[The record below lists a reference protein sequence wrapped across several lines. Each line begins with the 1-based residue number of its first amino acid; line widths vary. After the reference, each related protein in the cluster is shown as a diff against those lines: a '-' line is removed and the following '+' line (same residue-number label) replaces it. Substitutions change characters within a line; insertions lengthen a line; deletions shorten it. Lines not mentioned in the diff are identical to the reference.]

1 MAGKKT
7 ESLSSKV
14 GKAVTGTF
22 SLDKFKKGKNLGQG
36 ASNFK
41 PQEWIKF
48 SNPVAETLEM
58 PGIPKGHIS
67 LVRGHSNT
75 GKTTLLIEAA
85 IEAQKTNILPV
96 IIITEMKHSWE
107 HWSAMGFDL
116 GETVD
121 ADGNKEYTGF
131 FLYADREQL
140 QSIEDVAAFIA
151 DLLDEQKKGNLP
163 YDLLFLWDSIGSIP
177 CQMSIEKNSN
187 SPMWNA
193 GAMSQQFSNFI
204 NQRIVMSR
212 KESQPYTNT
221 MLCVNKVWVEP
232 ALMPMAQPKLRNK
245 NGDSMFFDASFIIT
259 FGNVTSPGTQK
270 VKATKNGKEI
280 EFALKT
286 KISCDK
292 NHVTGVTAK
301 GTIVSTAH
309 GFIKNSP
316 NEINKY
322 KKEHSKNWASILGS
336 DDFDIVEEENTDF
349 VGIDTSEI

>member
-1 MAGKKT
+1 MAKQKT
-7 ESLSSKV
+7 ESLSGKV
-14 GKAVTGTF
+14 GKAITGTF
-22 SLDKFKKGKNLGQG
+22 SLDKFKKGKNLGQSS
-36 ASNFK
+36 SNFK
-41 PQEWIKF
+41 PQAWINF
-48 SNPVAETLEM
+48 TEPVKEMLEM
-58 PGIPKGHIS
+58 PGIPKGHIT

-85 IEAQKTNILPV
+85 IEAQKTQVLPV

-116 GETVD
+116 GETID
-121 ADGNKEYTGF
+121 EEGNKSYDGF

-140 QSIEDVAAFIA
+140 QSIEDVASFIA

-177 CQMSIEKNSN
+177 CQMSIDKNTN

-193 GAMSQQFSNFI
+193 GAMSQQFANFI
-204 NQRIVMSR
+204 NQRIIMSR
-212 KESQPYTNT
+212 KESQSYTNT

-245 NGDSMFFDASFIIT
+245 GGDSMFFDASFIIT

-286 KISCDK
+286 KVSCDK

-322 KKEHSKNWASILGS
+322 KKEHSKNWANILGS
-336 DDFDIVEEENTDF
+336 DDFDIVEEENLDF
-349 VGIDTSEI
+349 LGVDTSEI

>member
-1 MAGKKT
+1 MAKQKT
-7 ESLSSKV
+7 ESLSGKV
-14 GKAVTGTF
+14 GKAITGTF
-22 SLDKFKKGKNLGQG
+22 SLDKFKKGKNLGQSS
-36 ASNFK
+36 SNFK
-41 PQEWIKF
+41 PQAWINF
-48 SNPVAETLEM
+48 SEPVKEMLEM
-58 PGIPKGHIS
+58 PGIPKGHIT

-85 IEAQKTNILPV
+85 IEAQKTQVLPV

-121 ADGNKEYTGF
+121 EEGNKSYDGF
-131 FLYADREQL
+131 FLYADRESL
-140 QSIEDVAAFIA
+140 QCIEDVAAFMA

-177 CQMSIEKNSN
+177 CKMSIEKNSN

-193 GAMSQQFSNFI
+193 GAMSQQFANFI
-204 NQRIVMSR
+204 NQRVIMSR
-212 KESQPYTNT
+212 KESQSYTNT

-245 NGDSMFFDASFIIT
+245 GGDSMFFDASFIIT

-286 KISCDK
+286 KVSCDK

-336 DDFDIVEEENTDF
+336 DDFDIVEEENLDF
-349 VGIDTSEI
+349 LGVDTSEI

>member
-1 MAGKKT
+1 MAKKT
-7 ESLSSKV
+7 ESLSGSI

-22 SLDKFKKGKNLGQG
+22 SLDKFKKGKNLGQSS
-36 ASNFK
+36 SNFK
-41 PQEWIKF
+41 PQAWISF
-48 SNPVAETLEM
+48 TEPVKEMLEM
-58 PGIPKGHIS
+58 PGIPKGHIT

-85 IEAQKTNILPV
+85 IEAQKTQVLPV

-116 GETVD
+116 GETID
-121 ADGNKEYTGF
+121 EDGNKSYDGF

-177 CQMSIEKNSN
+177 CQMSLDKNTN

-193 GAMSQQFSNFI
+193 GAMSQQFANFI
-204 NQRIVMSR
+204 NQRIIMSR
-212 KESQPYTNT
+212 KASQPYTNT

-286 KISCDK
+286 KVSCDK

-301 GTIVSTAH
+301 GTIISTAH

-316 NEINKY
+316 NEIAKY
-322 KKEHSKNWASILGS
+322 KKEHSKNWANILGS
-336 DDFDIVEEENTDF
+336 DDFDIVEEENADF
-349 VGIDTSEI
+349 VGVDTSEI

>member
-1 MAGKKT
+1 MANKKE
-7 ESLSSKV
+7 ESLSGKV

-41 PQEWIKF
+41 PQAWVKF
-48 SNPVAETLEM
+48 TEPVAETLEM

-85 IEAQKTNILPV
+85 IEAQKTGILPV

-116 GETVD
+116 GETTD
-121 ADGNKEYTGF
+121 ADGNKEYAGF

-177 CQMSIEKNSN
+177 CQMSLEKNSN

-301 GTIVSTAH
+301 GTIISTAH

>member
-1 MAGKKT
+1 MAKQKT
-7 ESLSSKV
+7 ESLSGKV
-14 GKAVTGTF
+14 GKAITGTF
-22 SLDKFKKGKNLGQG
+22 SLDKFKKGKNLGQSS
-36 ASNFK
+36 SNFK
-41 PQEWIKF
+41 PQAWINF
-48 SNPVAETLEM
+48 SEPVKEMLEM
-58 PGIPKGHIS
+58 PGIPKGHIT

-85 IEAQKTNILPV
+85 IEAQKTNVLPV

-121 ADGNKEYTGF
+121 EEGNKSYDGF

-140 QSIEDVAAFIA
+140 QSIEDVASFIA

-177 CQMSIEKNSN
+177 CQMSIDKNTN

-193 GAMSQQFSNFI
+193 GAMSQQFANFI
-204 NQRIVMSR
+204 NQRIIMSR
-212 KESQPYTNT
+212 KESQSYTNT

-245 NGDSMFFDASFIIT
+245 GGDSMFFDASFIIT

-286 KISCDK
+286 KVSCDK

-322 KKEHSKNWASILGS
+322 KKEHSKNWANILGS
-336 DDFDIVEEENTDF
+336 DDFDIVEEENLDF
-349 VGIDTSEI
+349 LGVDTSEI

>member
-1 MAGKKT
+1 MASKKT
-7 ESLSSKV
+7 ESLSGKV

-22 SLDKFKKGKNLGQG
+22 SLDKFKKGKNLGQSS
-36 ASNFK
+36 SNFK
-41 PQEWIKF
+41 PQAWINF
-48 SNPVAETLEM
+48 SEPVKEMLEM
-58 PGIPKGHIS
+58 PGIPKGHIT

-85 IEAQKTNILPV
+85 IEAQKTQVLPV

-121 ADGNKEYTGF
+121 EDGNKSYDGF

-140 QSIEDVAAFIA
+140 QSIEDVASFIA

-177 CQMSIEKNSN
+177 CQMSIDKNSN

-193 GAMSQQFSNFI
+193 GAMSQQFANFI
-204 NQRIVMSR
+204 NQRIIMSR
-212 KESQPYTNT
+212 KESQSYTNT

-245 NGDSMFFDASFIIT
+245 GGDSMFFDASFIIT

-286 KISCDK
+286 KVSCDK

-322 KKEHSKNWASILGS
+322 KKEHSKSWANILGS
-336 DDFDIVEEENTDF
+336 DDFDIVEEENLDF
-349 VGIDTSEI
+349 LGVDTSEI

>member
-1 MAGKKT
+1 MAKQKT
-7 ESLSSKV
+7 ESLSGKV
-14 GKAVTGTF
+14 GKAITGTF
-22 SLDKFKKGKNLGQG
+22 SLDKFKKGKNLGQSS
-36 ASNFK
+36 SNFK
-41 PQEWIKF
+41 PQAWINF
-48 SNPVAETLEM
+48 TEPVKEMLEM
-58 PGIPKGHIS
+58 PGIPKGHIT

-85 IEAQKTNILPV
+85 IEAQKTQVLPV

-121 ADGNKEYTGF
+121 ADGNKEYNGF
-131 FLYADREQL
+131 FLYADRESL
-140 QSIEDVAAFIA
+140 QCIEDVAAFMA

-177 CQMSIEKNSN
+177 CKMSIEKNSN

-193 GAMSQQFSNFI
+193 GAMSQQFANFI
-204 NQRIVMSR
+204 NQRVIMSR
-212 KESQPYTNT
+212 KESQSYTNT

-245 NGDSMFFDASFIIT
+245 GGDSMFFDASFIIT

-286 KISCDK
+286 KVSCDK

-336 DDFDIVEEENTDF
+336 DDFDIVEEENLDF
-349 VGIDTSEI
+349 LGVDTSEI

>member
-1 MAGKKT
+1 MATKKT
-7 ESLSSKV
+7 ESLSGKV
-14 GKAVTGTF
+14 GKAITGTF
-22 SLDKFKKGKNLGQG
+22 SLDKFKKGKNLGQSS
-36 ASNFK
+36 SNFK
-41 PQEWIKF
+41 PQAWINF
-48 SNPVAETLEM
+48 TEPVKEMLEM
-58 PGIPKGHIS
+58 PGIPKGHIT

-85 IEAQKTNILPV
+85 IEAQKTQVLPV

-121 ADGNKEYTGF
+121 EEGNKSYDGF
-131 FLYADREQL
+131 FLYADRESL
-140 QSIEDVAAFIA
+140 QCIEDVAAFMA

-177 CQMSIEKNSN
+177 CRMSIEKNSN

-193 GAMSQQFSNFI
+193 GAMSQQFANFI
-204 NQRIVMSR
+204 NQRVIMSR
-212 KESQPYTNT
+212 KESQSYTNT

-245 NGDSMFFDASFIIT
+245 GGDSMFFDASFIIT

-286 KISCDK
+286 KVSCDK

-336 DDFDIVEEENTDF
+336 DDFDIVEEENLDF
-349 VGIDTSEI
+349 LGVDTSEI

>member
-1 MAGKKT
+1 MASKKT
-7 ESLSSKV
+7 ESLSGKV
-14 GKAVTGTF
+14 GKAITGTF
-22 SLDKFKKGKNLGQG
+22 SLDKFKKGKNLGQSS
-36 ASNFK
+36 SNFK
-41 PQEWIKF
+41 PQAWINF
-48 SNPVAETLEM
+48 SEPVKEMLEM
-58 PGIPKGHIS
+58 PGIPKGHIT

-85 IEAQKTNILPV
+85 IEAQKTNVLPV

-121 ADGNKEYTGF
+121 EEGNKSYDGF

-177 CQMSIEKNSN
+177 CQMSIDKNTN

-193 GAMSQQFSNFI
+193 GAMSQQFANFI
-204 NQRIVMSR
+204 NQRIIMSR
-212 KESQPYTNT
+212 KESQSYTNT

-245 NGDSMFFDASFIIT
+245 GGDSMFFDASFIIT

-286 KISCDK
+286 KVSCDK

-322 KKEHSKNWASILGS
+322 KKEHSKNWANILGS
-336 DDFDIVEEENTDF
+336 DDFDIVEEENLDF
-349 VGIDTSEI
+349 LGVDTSEV

>member
-1 MAGKKT
+1 MAKQKT
-7 ESLSSKV
+7 ESLSGKV
-14 GKAVTGTF
+14 GKAITGTF
-22 SLDKFKKGKNLGQG
+22 SLDKFKKGKNLGQSS
-36 ASNFK
+36 SNFK
-41 PQEWIKF
+41 PQAWINF
-48 SNPVAETLEM
+48 SEPVKEMLEM
-58 PGIPKGHIS
+58 PGIPKGHIT

-85 IEAQKTNILPV
+85 IEAQKTEVLPV

-121 ADGNKEYTGF
+121 EEGNKSYDGF

-140 QSIEDVAAFIA
+140 QSIEDVASFIA

-177 CQMSIEKNSN
+177 CQMSIDKNTN

-193 GAMSQQFSNFI
+193 GAMSQQFANFI
-204 NQRIVMSR
+204 NQRIIMSR
-212 KESQPYTNT
+212 KESQSYTNT

-245 NGDSMFFDASFIIT
+245 GGDSMFFDASFIIT

-286 KISCDK
+286 KVSCDK

-322 KKEHSKNWASILGS
+322 KKEHSKNWANILGS
-336 DDFDIVEEENTDF
+336 DDFDIVEEENLDF
-349 VGIDTSEI
+349 LGVDTSEI

>member
-1 MAGKKT
+1 MAKQKT
-7 ESLSSKV
+7 ESLSGKV
-14 GKAVTGTF
+14 GKAITGTF
-22 SLDKFKKGKNLGQG
+22 SLDKFKKGKNLGQSS
-36 ASNFK
+36 SNFK
-41 PQEWIKF
+41 PQAWINF
-48 SNPVAETLEM
+48 SEPVKEMLEM
-58 PGIPKGHIS
+58 PGIPKGHIT

-85 IEAQKTNILPV
+85 IEAQKTQVLPV

-121 ADGNKEYTGF
+121 EEGNKSYDGF

-140 QSIEDVAAFIA
+140 QSIEDVASFIA

-177 CQMSIEKNSN
+177 CQMSIDKNSN

-193 GAMSQQFSNFI
+193 GAMSQQFANFI
-204 NQRIVMSR
+204 NQRIIMSR
-212 KESQPYTNT
+212 KESQSYTNT

-245 NGDSMFFDASFIIT
+245 GGDSMFFDASFIIT

-286 KISCDK
+286 KVSCDK

-322 KKEHSKNWASILGS
+322 KKEHSKNWANILGS
-336 DDFDIVEEENTDF
+336 DDFDIVEEENLDF
-349 VGIDTSEI
+349 LGVDTSEI

>member
-1 MAGKKT
+1 MAKQKT
-7 ESLSSKV
+7 ESLSGKV
-14 GKAVTGTF
+14 GKAITGTF
-22 SLDKFKKGKNLGQG
+22 SLDKFKKGKNLGQSS
-36 ASNFK
+36 SNFK
-41 PQEWIKF
+41 PQAWINF
-48 SNPVAETLEM
+48 TEPVKEMLEM
-58 PGIPKGHIS
+58 PGIPKGHIT

-85 IEAQKTNILPV
+85 IEAQRTQVLPV

-121 ADGNKEYTGF
+121 EEGNKSYDGF

-140 QSIEDVAAFIA
+140 QSIEDVASFIA

-177 CQMSIEKNSN
+177 CQMSIDKNTN

-193 GAMSQQFSNFI
+193 GAMSQQFANFI
-204 NQRIVMSR
+204 NQRIIMSR
-212 KESQPYTNT
+212 KESQSYTNT

-245 NGDSMFFDASFIIT
+245 GGDSMFFDASFIIT

-286 KISCDK
+286 KVSCDK

-322 KKEHSKNWASILGS
+322 KKEHSKNWANILGS
-336 DDFDIVEEENTDF
+336 DDFDIVEEENLDF
-349 VGIDTSEI
+349 LGVDTSEI

>member
-1 MAGKKT
+1 
-7 ESLSSKV
+7 
-14 GKAVTGTF
+14 
-22 SLDKFKKGKNLGQG
+22 
-36 ASNFK
+36 
-41 PQEWIKF
+41 
-48 SNPVAETLEM
+48 
-58 PGIPKGHIS
+58 
-67 LVRGHSNT
+67 
-75 GKTTLLIEAA
+75 
-85 IEAQKTNILPV
+85 
-96 IIITEMKHSWE
+96 MKHSWE

-116 GETVD
+116 GESVD
-121 ADGNKEYTGF
+121 EDGNKSYDGF

-177 CQMSIEKNSN
+177 CQMSIDKNTN

-193 GAMSQQFSNFI
+193 GAMSQQFANFI
-204 NQRIVMSR
+204 NQRIIMSR
-212 KESQPYTNT
+212 KASQPYTNT

-286 KISCDK
+286 KVSCDK

-301 GTIVSTAH
+301 GTIISTAH

-316 NEINKY
+316 NEIAKY
-322 KKEHSKNWASILGS
+322 KKEHSKNWANILGS

-349 VGIDTSEI
+349 VGVDTSEI

>member
-1 MAGKKT
+1 MAKQKT
-7 ESLSSKV
+7 ESLSGKV
-14 GKAVTGTF
+14 GKAITGTF
-22 SLDKFKKGKNLGQG
+22 SLDKFKKGKNLGQSS
-36 ASNFK
+36 SNFK
-41 PQEWIKF
+41 PQAWINF
-48 SNPVAETLEM
+48 TEPVKEMLEM
-58 PGIPKGHIS
+58 PGIPKGHIT

-85 IEAQKTNILPV
+85 IEAQKTNVLPV

-116 GETVD
+116 GETID
-121 ADGNKEYTGF
+121 EEGNKSYDGF

-140 QSIEDVAAFIA
+140 QSIEDVASFIA

-177 CQMSIEKNSN
+177 CQMSIDKNTN

-193 GAMSQQFSNFI
+193 GAMSQQFANFI
-204 NQRIVMSR
+204 NQRIIMSR
-212 KESQPYTNT
+212 KESQSYTNT

-245 NGDSMFFDASFIIT
+245 GGDSMFFDASFIIT

-286 KISCDK
+286 KVSCDK

-322 KKEHSKNWASILGS
+322 KKEHSKNWANILGS
-336 DDFDIVEEENTDF
+336 DDFDIVEEENLDF
-349 VGIDTSEI
+349 LGVDTSEI

>member
-41 PQEWIKF
+41 PQEWIRF
-48 SNPVAETLEM
+48 SDPVAETLEM

>member
-1 MAGKKT
+1 MAKQKT
-7 ESLSSKV
+7 ESLSGKV
-14 GKAVTGTF
+14 GKAITGTF
-22 SLDKFKKGKNLGQG
+22 SLDKFKKGKNLGQSS
-36 ASNFK
+36 SNFK
-41 PQEWIKF
+41 PQAWINF
-48 SNPVAETLEM
+48 SEPVKEMLEM
-58 PGIPKGHIS
+58 PGIPKGHIT

-85 IEAQKTNILPV
+85 IEAQKTQVLPV

-121 ADGNKEYTGF
+121 EEGNKSYDGF

-140 QSIEDVAAFIA
+140 QSIEDVASFIA
-151 DLLDEQKKGNLP
+151 DLLDEQRKGNLP

-177 CQMSIEKNSN
+177 CQMSIDKNSN

-193 GAMSQQFSNFI
+193 GAMSQQFANFI
-204 NQRIVMSR
+204 NQRIIMSR
-212 KESQPYTNT
+212 KESQSYTNT

-245 NGDSMFFDASFIIT
+245 GGDSMFFDASFIIT

-286 KISCDK
+286 KVSCDK

-322 KKEHSKNWASILGS
+322 KKEHSKNWANILGS
-336 DDFDIVEEENTDF
+336 DDFDIVEEENLDF
-349 VGIDTSEI
+349 LGVDTSEI

>member
-1 MAGKKT
+1 MAKQKT
-7 ESLSSKV
+7 ESLSGKV
-14 GKAVTGTF
+14 GKAITGTF
-22 SLDKFKKGKNLGQG
+22 SLDKFKKGKNLGQSS
-36 ASNFK
+36 SNFK
-41 PQEWIKF
+41 PQAWINF
-48 SNPVAETLEM
+48 SEPVKEMLEM
-58 PGIPKGHIS
+58 PGIPKGHIT

-85 IEAQKTNILPV
+85 IEAQKTQVLPV

-121 ADGNKEYTGF
+121 EEGNKSYDGF

-140 QSIEDVAAFIA
+140 QSIEDVASFIA

-177 CQMSIEKNSN
+177 CQMSIDKNTN

-193 GAMSQQFSNFI
+193 GAMSQQFANFI
-204 NQRIVMSR
+204 NQRIIMSR
-212 KESQPYTNT
+212 KESQSYTNT

-245 NGDSMFFDASFIIT
+245 GGDSMFFDASFIIT

-286 KISCDK
+286 KVSCDK

-322 KKEHSKNWASILGS
+322 KKEHSKNWANILGS
-336 DDFDIVEEENTDF
+336 DDFDIVEEENLDF
-349 VGIDTSEI
+349 LGVDTSEI

>member
-1 MAGKKT
+1 MAKQKT
-7 ESLSSKV
+7 ESLSGKV
-14 GKAVTGTF
+14 GKAITGTF
-22 SLDKFKKGKNLGQG
+22 SLDKFKKGKNLGQSS
-36 ASNFK
+36 SNFK
-41 PQEWIKF
+41 PQAWINF
-48 SNPVAETLEM
+48 SEPVKEMLEM
-58 PGIPKGHIS
+58 PGIPKGHIT

-85 IEAQKTNILPV
+85 IEAQKTQVLPV

-121 ADGNKEYTGF
+121 EEGNKSYDGF
-131 FLYADREQL
+131 FLYADRESL
-140 QSIEDVAAFIA
+140 QCIEDVAAFMA

-177 CQMSIEKNSN
+177 CKMSIEKNSN

-193 GAMSQQFSNFI
+193 GAMSQQFANFI
-204 NQRIVMSR
+204 NQRVIMSR
-212 KESQPYTNT
+212 KESQSYTNT

-245 NGDSMFFDASFIIT
+245 GGDSMFFDASFIIT

-286 KISCDK
+286 KVSCDK

-336 DDFDIVEEENTDF
+336 DDFDIIEEENLDF
-349 VGIDTSEI
+349 LGVDTSEI

>member
-1 MAGKKT
+1 MAKQKT
-7 ESLSSKV
+7 ESLSGNI
-14 GKAVTGTF
+14 GKAITGTF
-22 SLDKFKKGKNLGQG
+22 SLDKFKKGKNLGQSS
-36 ASNFK
+36 SNFK

-48 SNPVAETLEM
+48 SEPVKEMLEM
-58 PGIPKGHIS
+58 PGIPKGHIT

-85 IEAQKTNILPV
+85 IEAQKTGVLPV

-107 HWSAMGFDL
+107 HWAAMGFDL
-116 GETVD
+116 GENID
-121 ADGNKEYTGF
+121 EEGNKSYDGF

-177 CQMSIEKNSN
+177 CQMSIEKNTN

-193 GAMSQQFSNFI
+193 GAMSQQFANFI
-204 NQRIVMSR
+204 NQRIIMSR
-212 KESQPYTNT
+212 KASQPYTNT
-221 MLCVNKVWVEP
+221 MLCINKVWVEP

-286 KISCDK
+286 KVSCDK

-301 GTIVSTAH
+301 GTIISTAH

-316 NEINKY
+316 NEIAKY
-322 KKEHSKNWASILGS
+322 KKEHSKNWANILGS
-336 DDFDIVEEENTDF
+336 DDFDIVEEENADF
-349 VGIDTSEI
+349 VGVDISEV

>member
-1 MAGKKT
+1 MAKQKT
-7 ESLSSKV
+7 ESLSGKV
-14 GKAVTGTF
+14 GKAITGTF
-22 SLDKFKKGKNLGQG
+22 SLDKFKKGKNLGQSS
-36 ASNFK
+36 SNFK
-41 PQEWIKF
+41 PQAWINF
-48 SNPVAETLEM
+48 SEPVKEMLEM
-58 PGIPKGHIS
+58 PGIPKGHIT

-85 IEAQKTNILPV
+85 IEAQKTQVLPV

-121 ADGNKEYTGF
+121 EDGNKSYDGF

-140 QSIEDVAAFIA
+140 QSIEDVASFIA
-151 DLLDEQKKGNLP
+151 DLLDEQRKGNLP

-177 CQMSIEKNSN
+177 CQMSIDKNTN

-193 GAMSQQFSNFI
+193 GAMSQQFANFI
-204 NQRIVMSR
+204 NQRIIMSR
-212 KESQPYTNT
+212 KESQSYTNT

-245 NGDSMFFDASFIIT
+245 GGDSMFFDASFIIT

-286 KISCDK
+286 KVSCDK

-322 KKEHSKNWASILGS
+322 KKEHSKNWANILGS
-336 DDFDIVEEENTDF
+336 DDFDIVEEENLDF
-349 VGIDTSEI
+349 LGVDTSEI

>member
-1 MAGKKT
+1 MATKKT
-7 ESLSSKV
+7 ESLSGKV
-14 GKAVTGTF
+14 GKAITGTF
-22 SLDKFKKGKNLGQG
+22 SLDKFKKGKNLGQSS
-36 ASNFK
+36 SNFK
-41 PQEWIKF
+41 PQAWINF
-48 SNPVAETLEM
+48 TEPVKEMLEM
-58 PGIPKGHIS
+58 PGIPKGHIT

-85 IEAQKTNILPV
+85 IEAQKTQVLPV

-121 ADGNKEYTGF
+121 EEGNKSYDGF
-131 FLYADREQL
+131 FLYADRESL
-140 QSIEDVAAFIA
+140 QCIEDVAAFMA

-177 CQMSIEKNSN
+177 CKMSIEKNSN

-193 GAMSQQFSNFI
+193 GAMSQQFANFI
-204 NQRIVMSR
+204 NQRVIMSR
-212 KESQPYTNT
+212 KESQSYTNT

-245 NGDSMFFDASFIIT
+245 GGDSMFFDASFIIT

-286 KISCDK
+286 KVSCDK

-336 DDFDIVEEENTDF
+336 DDFDIVEEENLDF
-349 VGIDTSEI
+349 LGVDTSEI

>member
-1 MAGKKT
+1 MAKPKT
-7 ESLSSKV
+7 DSLSGKV
-14 GKAVTGTF
+14 GKAITGTF
-22 SLDKFKKGKNLGQG
+22 SLDKFKAGKNLGQSS
-36 ASNFK
+36 SNFK
-41 PQEWIKF
+41 PQAWINF
-48 SNPVAETLEM
+48 TEPVKEMLEM
-58 PGIPKGHIS
+58 PGIPKGHIT

-85 IEAQKTNILPV
+85 IEAQKTGVLPI

-116 GETVD
+116 GEEID
-121 ADGNKEYTGF
+121 EEGNKDYKGF
-131 FLYADREQL
+131 FIYADRESL
-140 QSIEDVAAFIA
+140 QCIEDVAAFIA
-151 DLLDEQKKGNLP
+151 DLLDEQNKGNLP

-177 CQMSIEKNSN
+177 CRMSIEKNTN

-193 GAMSQQFSNFI
+193 GAMSQQFANFI
-204 NQRIVMSR
+204 NQRLIMSR
-212 KESQPYTNT
+212 KESQPFTNT

-245 NGDSMFFDASFIIT
+245 GGDSMFFDASFIIT

-286 KISCDK
+286 KVSCDK

-301 GTIVSTAH
+301 GTIISTAH

-322 KKEHSKNWASILGS
+322 KKEHSKDWSIILGS
-336 DDFDIVEEENTDF
+336 DDFDIVEEENPDF

>member
-1 MAGKKT
+1 MAKPKT
-7 ESLSSKV
+7 DSLSGKV
-14 GKAVTGTF
+14 GKAITGTF
-22 SLDKFKKGKNLGQG
+22 SLDKFKAGKNLGQSS
-36 ASNFK
+36 SNFK
-41 PQEWIKF
+41 PQAWINF
-48 SNPVAETLEM
+48 TEPVKEMLEM
-58 PGIPKGHIS
+58 PGIPKGHIT

-85 IEAQKTNILPV
+85 IEAQKTGVLPI

-116 GETVD
+116 GEEID
-121 ADGNKEYTGF
+121 EEGNKDYKGF
-131 FLYADREQL
+131 FIYADRESL
-140 QSIEDVAAFIA
+140 QCIEDVAAFIA

-177 CQMSIEKNSN
+177 CRMSIEKNTN

-193 GAMSQQFSNFI
+193 GAMSQQFANFI
-204 NQRIVMSR
+204 NQRLIMSR
-212 KESQPYTNT
+212 KESQPFTNT

-245 NGDSMFFDASFIIT
+245 GGDSMFFDASFIIT

-286 KISCDK
+286 KVSCDK

-301 GTIVSTAH
+301 GTIISTAH

-322 KKEHSKNWASILGS
+322 KKEHSKDWSIILGS
-336 DDFDIVEEENTDF
+336 DDFDIVEEENPDF

>member
-1 MAGKKT
+1 MAKKT
-7 ESLSSKV
+7 ESLSGNI
-14 GKAVTGTF
+14 GKAITGTF
-22 SLDKFKKGKNLGQG
+22 SLDKFKKGKNLGQSS
-36 ASNFK
+36 SNFK
-41 PQEWIKF
+41 PQAWINF
-48 SNPVAETLEM
+48 TEPVKEMLEM
-58 PGIPKGHIS
+58 PGVPKGHIT

-85 IEAQKTNILPV
+85 IEAQRTQVLPV

-116 GETVD
+116 GESVD
-121 ADGNKEYTGF
+121 EDGNKSYDGF

-177 CQMSIEKNSN
+177 CQMSLDKNTN

-193 GAMSQQFSNFI
+193 GAMSQQFANFI
-204 NQRIVMSR
+204 NQRIIMSR
-212 KESQPYTNT
+212 KASQPYTNT

-286 KISCDK
+286 KVSCDK

-301 GTIVSTAH
+301 GTIISTAH
-309 GFIKNSP
+309 GFITVSYTHLRAH
-316 NEINKY
+316 ET
-322 KKEHSKNWASILGS
+322 EL
-336 DDFDIVEEENTDF
+336 
-349 VGIDTSEI
+349 

>member
-1 MAGKKT
+1 MAKQKT
-7 ESLSSKV
+7 ESLSGKV
-14 GKAVTGTF
+14 GKAITGTF
-22 SLDKFKKGKNLGQG
+22 SLDKFKKGKNLGQSS
-36 ASNFK
+36 SNFK
-41 PQEWIKF
+41 PQAWINF
-48 SNPVAETLEM
+48 TEPVKEMLEM
-58 PGIPKGHIS
+58 PGIPKGHIT

-85 IEAQKTNILPV
+85 IEAQKTQVLPV

-121 ADGNKEYTGF
+121 EDGNKSYDGF

-140 QSIEDVAAFIA
+140 QSIEDVAGFIA

-177 CQMSIEKNSN
+177 CQMSIDKNSN

-193 GAMSQQFSNFI
+193 GAMSQQFANFI
-204 NQRIVMSR
+204 NQRIIMSR
-212 KESQPYTNT
+212 KESQSYTNT

-245 NGDSMFFDASFIIT
+245 GGDSMFFDASFIIT

-286 KISCDK
+286 KVSCDK

-322 KKEHSKNWASILGS
+322 KKEHSKNWANILGS
-336 DDFDIVEEENTDF
+336 DDFDIVEEENLDF
-349 VGIDTSEI
+349 LGVDTSEI

>member
-1 MAGKKT
+1 MATKKT
-7 ESLSSKV
+7 ESLSGKV
-14 GKAVTGTF
+14 GKAITGTF
-22 SLDKFKKGKNLGQG
+22 SLDKFKKGKNLGQSS
-36 ASNFK
+36 SNFK
-41 PQEWIKF
+41 PQAWINF
-48 SNPVAETLEM
+48 TEPVKEMLEM
-58 PGIPKGHIS
+58 PGIPKGHIT

-85 IEAQKTNILPV
+85 IEAQKTQVLPV

-121 ADGNKEYTGF
+121 EEGNKSYDGF
-131 FLYADREQL
+131 FLYADRESL
-140 QSIEDVAAFIA
+140 QCIEDVAAFMA

-177 CQMSIEKNSN
+177 CKMSIEKNSN

-193 GAMSQQFSNFI
+193 GAMSQQFANFI
-204 NQRIVMSR
+204 NQRVIMSR
-212 KESQPYTNT
+212 KESQSYTNT

-245 NGDSMFFDASFIIT
+245 GGDSMFFDASFIIT
-259 FGNVTSPGTQK
+259 FGNITSPGTQK

-286 KISCDK
+286 KVSCDK

-336 DDFDIVEEENTDF
+336 DDFDIVEEENLDF
-349 VGIDTSEI
+349 LGVDTSEI

>member
-22 SLDKFKKGKNLGQG
+22 SLDKFKKGKNLGQSS
-36 ASNFK
+36 SNFK
-41 PQEWIKF
+41 PQAWINF
-48 SNPVAETLEM
+48 TEPVKEMLEM
-58 PGIPKGHIS
+58 QGIPKGHIT

-85 IEAQKTNILPV
+85 IEAQKTGVLPV

-107 HWSAMGFDL
+107 HWSAMGFEL
-116 GETVD
+116 GEEID
-121 ADGNKEYTGF
+121 ENGNKDYKGF
-131 FLYADREQL
+131 FIYADRESL
-140 QSIEDVAAFIA
+140 QCIEDVAAFMA

-177 CQMSIEKNSN
+177 CKMSIEKNTN

-193 GAMSQQFSNFI
+193 GAMSQQFANFI
-204 NQRIVMSR
+204 NQRLIMSR
-212 KESQPYTNT
+212 KESQSYTNT

-245 NGDSMFFDASFIIT
+245 GGDSMFFDASFIIT

-286 KISCDK
+286 KVSCDK

-322 KKEHSKNWASILGS
+322 KKEHSKDWSVILGS

-349 VGIDTSEI
+349 VGVDLSEI

>member
-7 ESLSSKV
+7 ESLSGKV

-36 ASNFK
+36 TSNFK
-41 PQEWIKF
+41 PQAWIKF
-48 SNPVAETLEM
+48 SDPVAETLEM
-58 PGIPKGHIS
+58 PGIPKGHIT

-75 GKTTLLIEAA
+75 GKTTLMIEAA
-85 IEAQKTNILPV
+85 IEAQKTGVLPV

-116 GETVD
+116 GETID
-121 ADGNKEYTGF
+121 SEGNKEYTGF

-270 VKATKNGKEI
+270 VKATKGGKEI

-316 NEINKY
+316 NEIAKY

>member
-1 MAGKKT
+1 MAKKK
-7 ESLSSKV
+7 ESLSSQV

-41 PQEWIKF
+41 SQEWIAF
-48 SNPVAETLEM
+48 SDSVQDALQL
-58 PGIPKGHIS
+58 PGLPKGHIS
-67 LVRGHSNT
+67 LIRGHSNT
-75 GKTTLLIEAA
+75 GKTTMLIEAA
-85 IEAQKTNILPV
+85 IEAQKTGILPV
-96 IIITEMKHSWE
+96 IIITEMKHNWE
-107 HWSAMGFDL
+107 HWADMGFDL
-116 GETVD
+116 GEIVHE
-121 ADGNKEYTGF
+121 DGSKEYTGF

-140 QSIEDVAAFIA
+140 QCIEDVAAFIA

-177 CQMSIEKNSN
+177 SQMSLEKNSN
-187 SPMWNA
+187 NPMWNA
-193 GAMSQQFSNFI
+193 GAMSQQFANFI

-221 MLCVNKVWVEP
+221 LVCVNKVWVEP
-232 ALMPMAQPKLRNK
+232 ALMPMAQPKLKNK
-245 NGDSMFFDASFIIT
+245 NGDSMFFDASLVIT
-259 FGNVTSPGTQK
+259 FGNITSPGTQK
-270 VKATKNGKEI
+270 VKAQKGGKEI

-286 KISCDK
+286 KVSCDK

-316 NEINKY
+316 NEITKY
-322 KKEHSKNWASILGS
+322 KKDHSDNWAAILGS
-336 DDFDIVEEENTDF
+336 KDFDIVEEENTEFD
-349 VGIDTSEI
+349 GIDTSEV

>member
-1 MAGKKT
+1 MAKQKT
-7 ESLSSKV
+7 ESLSGKV
-14 GKAVTGTF
+14 GKAITGTF
-22 SLDKFKKGKNLGQG
+22 SLDKFKKGKNLGQSS
-36 ASNFK
+36 SNFK
-41 PQEWIKF
+41 PQAWINF
-48 SNPVAETLEM
+48 TEPVKEMLEM
-58 PGIPKGHIS
+58 PGIPKGHIT

-85 IEAQKTNILPV
+85 IEAQKTNVLPV

-121 ADGNKEYTGF
+121 EEGNKSYDGF

-140 QSIEDVAAFIA
+140 QSIEDVASFIA

-177 CQMSIEKNSN
+177 CQMSIDKNTN

-193 GAMSQQFSNFI
+193 GAMSQQFANFI
-204 NQRIVMSR
+204 NQRIIMSR
-212 KESQPYTNT
+212 KESQSYTNT

-245 NGDSMFFDASFIIT
+245 GGDSMFFDASFIIT

-286 KISCDK
+286 KVSCDK

-322 KKEHSKNWASILGS
+322 KKEHSKNWANILGS
-336 DDFDIVEEENTDF
+336 DDFDIVEEENLDF
-349 VGIDTSEI
+349 LGVDTSEI